1 MIRILQHAATIL
13 LLFIRFHAL
22 GAPEPDKPF
31 TQAISVKYPLDATL
45 KGAVLKKIVTD
56 YNDIVYVLSDR
67 GLLSVSEG
75 RLVRDTRYTPLANLV
90 PVDVAIQEIS
100 GHLYYLYDDHVL
112 TNGYAGEPYF
122 PLPKGKYTRLAVSA
136 SGRVLVA
143 NESSVAICDP
153 GGTRE
158 VSGSVQGIKS
168 VFCHNG
174 TFYLLAKDGIYTVR
188 DNAIR
193 RVHRGSSIH
202 SIAFLHDT
210 IFASINEGYYAIR
223 SNDGDTI
230 LPLQT
235 KVPVRTINVLH
246 AAGGK
251 LWAGTPQGGFMRDE
265 NGKYRYYASKRWLYN
280 DDVKAI
286 AANSKGSVYFLTDSG
301 ANEIR
306 FISQTLLDKTKY
318 FQEKIR
324 KGHIRYGFI
333 SNVDF
338 TRPGDHSTARLTDTD
353 NDGLWSAFYLGS
365 QAFRYAVTKNPAA
378 KRYAWE
384 AFEAFERLLTINGLK
399 GFPSRTFERKG
410 FRHSDPSRWHNS
422 PDSGWEWKGTT
433 SSDEFVGYIWVGA
446 VMSEMAAGTKEEKA
460 RVAAFIDKIL
470 THIID
475 NNYYF
480 IDADGKPTL
489 WGRWNPEYI
498 NSFPKSV
505 GDRRL
510 GSTTIIA
517 GLQLAYRLTGK
528 EKYKSEAYKLMN
540 KYGYLDNIQIPYKTI
555 GATKGVI
562 HLGVDLGDGGWNH
575 SDDEMAFLTYWV
587 LYRYA
592 FDDSLKSK
600 FAAAIR
606 DHWEIEKPEKNP
618 VWNLVALGTTG
629 VFDKASTLWAMR
641 EFPIDL
647 VRWDIKN
654 SHRKDIALLPPN
666 FRNQYTKELLPPGEL
681 PVHRH
686 NANAFTLDGGD
697 HGMSELA
704 GDEYLLPYWMARY
717 LDVIE

>member
-1 MIRILQHAATIL
+1 M
-13 LLFIRFHAL
+13 
-22 GAPEPDKPF
+22 
-31 TQAISVKYPLDATL
+31 
-45 KGAVLKKIVTD
+45 
-56 YNDIVYVLSDR
+56 
-67 GLLSVSEG
+67 
-75 RLVRDTRYTPLANLV
+75 
-90 PVDVAIQEIS
+90 
-100 GHLYYLYDDHVL
+100 
-112 TNGYAGEPYF
+112 
-122 PLPKGKYTRLAVSA
+122 
-136 SGRVLVA
+136 
-143 NESSVAICDP
+143 
-153 GGTRE
+153 
-158 VSGSVQGIKS
+158 
-168 VFCHNG
+168 
-174 TFYLLAKDGIYTVR
+174 
-188 DNAIR
+188 
-193 RVHRGSSIH
+193 
-202 SIAFLHDT
+202 
-210 IFASINEGYYAIR
+210 
-223 SNDGDTI
+223 
-230 LPLQT
+230 
-235 KVPVRTINVLH
+235 
-246 AAGGK
+246 
-251 LWAGTPQGGFMRDE
+251 
-265 NGKYRYYASKRWLYN
+265 
-280 DDVKAI
+280 
-286 AANSKGSVYFLTDSG
+286 
-301 ANEIR
+301 
-306 FISQTLLDKTKY
+306 
-318 FQEKIR
+318 
-324 KGHIRYGFI
+324 
-333 SNVDF
+333 
-338 TRPGDHSTARLTDTD
+338 
-353 NDGLWSAFYLGS
+353 
-365 QAFRYAVTKNPAA
+365 
-378 KRYAWE
+378 
-384 AFEAFERLLTINGLK
+384 
-399 GFPSRTFERKG
+399 
-410 FRHSDPSRWHNS
+410 
-422 PDSGWEWKGTT
+422 
-433 SSDEFVGYIWVGA
+433 
-446 VMSEMAAGTKEEKA
+446 
-460 RVAAFIDKIL
+460 
-470 THIID
+470 
-475 NNYYF
+475 
-480 IDADGKPTL
+480 
-489 WGRWNPEYI
+489 
-498 NSFPKSV
+498 

>member
-1 MIRILQHAATIL
+1 MIRIL
-13 LLFIRFHAL
+13 LLFISLRAI
-22 GAPEPDKPF
+22 AVPEPDKPF
-31 TQAISVKYPLDATL
+31 AQAVSVKYPLDASL

-56 YNDIVYVLSDR
+56 YNDIVYVLSDK
-67 GLLSVSEG
+67 GLLRVGEG
-75 RLVRDTRYTPLANLV
+75 KLVRDTRYTPLANLV
-90 PVDVAIQEIS
+90 PTDVAVQEES

-112 TNGYAGEPYF
+112 TNGHAGEPYF
-122 PLPKGKYTRLAVSA
+122 SLPKGKYKRLAVSA

-143 NESSVAICDP
+143 NENSAAICDAK
-153 GGTRE
+153 GTHE
-158 VSGSVQGIKS
+158 ISGSTGGIKN
-168 VFCHNG
+168 VYCHNR
-174 TFYLLAKDGIYTVR
+174 TFYLLTKDGIYTVS
-188 DNAIR
+188 DNAVL
-193 RVHRGSSIH
+193 RVHSGSSIN

-210 IFASINEGYYAIR
+210 IFASTNEGYYAVR

-235 KVPVRTINVLH
+235 KVPVPAIQVLH
-246 AAGGK
+246 VATGK
-251 LWAGTPQGGFMRDE
+251 LWAGTRQGGFMQDD
-265 NGKYRYYASKRWLYN
+265 NGKYRYYASKRWLFN
-280 DDVKAI
+280 DDVKGI

-301 ANEIR
+301 VNEIR
-306 FISQTLLDKTKY
+306 FISQTLADKTKY
-318 FQEKIR
+318 FQDKIR
-324 KGHIRYGFI
+324 QGHIRYGFI
-333 SNVDF
+333 ANVDF

-365 QAFRYAVTKNPAA
+365 QAFRYAVTKNPVA

-384 AFEAFERLLTINGLK
+384 AFEAFERLLSINGLK

-410 FRHSDPSRWHNS
+410 FKNSDPSRWHNS

-446 VMSEMAAGTKEEKA
+446 VMSEMAAETKEEKS

-470 THIID
+470 THVID

-480 IDADGKPTL
+480 IDADGEPTL

-555 GATKGVI
+555 GPTKGVI

-606 DHWEIEKPEKNP
+606 DHWEIERPEKNP
-618 VWNLVALGTTG
+618 VWNLVALGTAG
-629 VFDKASTLWAMR
+629 VFDKASTLWTMR
-641 EFPIDL
+641 EFPMDL

-654 SHRKDIALLPPN
+654 SHRKDIVLLPPN